1 MSEWDGW
8 YYASQSAQLLL
19 AGWWWNLALERYY
32 LLLVCDRPSHGE
44 QDRVSLLSILI
55 ILFPVCI
62 TFQVIHILCLRCK
75 THFDVM

>member
-32 LLLVCDRPSHGE
+32 LVLVCDRPSHGE
-44 QDRVSLLSILI
+44 QDSVSLLSILI
-55 ILFPVCI
+55 ILCI
-62 TFQVIHILCLRCK
+62 SSVYNLSSDSHSLFAV
-75 THFDVM
+75 